1 MRTTLI
7 ACVAASV
14 LALAGVAH
22 AETQTWFGFSVG
34 IRSGSPAPAPIQ
46 WRTEPSIVWVGHV
59 AIVDH
64 DACDDDVFR
73 ADRYWW
79 RMSNG
84 WWYRSTSWRG
94 PWVSVDVRRV
104 PRPVLEL
111 PARRWKHHPRYAPP
125 GQAVREARHERNMD
139 RRQDRR
145 DDRREARRDDRR
157 EDRGHG
163 RGGHDRD

>member
-22 AETQTWFGFSVG
+22 AETQTWFGFSIG
-34 IRSGSPAPAPIQ
+34 IRSGSPAPEPIV
-46 WRTEPSIVWVGHV
+46 WRSEPSIVWVGHV

-64 DACDDDVFR
+64 DACNDDVFR

-94 PWVSVDVRRV
+94 PWMSVDVRRV

-111 PARRWKHHPRYAPP
+111 PAQRWKHHPKYNPP
-125 GQAVREARHERNMD
+125 GHYVRDAAHRRQERRMD
-139 RRQDRR
+139 RREDRR
-145 DDRREARRDDRR
+145 DDRREARREDRR

-163 RGGHDRD
+163 HDRD